1 SSRRRHTRFS
11 RDWSSDVCSSDLR
24 CILIQIITTF
34 VGMTAQQREM
44 IVGDFERYMRYIQ
57 SQNRAFTLADFV
69 TFATSLINFY
79 SGSQLIDTA
88 ERKDTALILS
98 SSFNK

>member
-1 SSRRRHTRFS
+1 
-11 RDWSSDVCSSDLR
+11 
-24 CILIQIITTF
+24 
-34 VGMTAQQREM
+34 MTAQQREM

-98 SSFNK
+98 SSFNKGLGNRITEDDIGQISELIISDPTLDYSILSPIFA